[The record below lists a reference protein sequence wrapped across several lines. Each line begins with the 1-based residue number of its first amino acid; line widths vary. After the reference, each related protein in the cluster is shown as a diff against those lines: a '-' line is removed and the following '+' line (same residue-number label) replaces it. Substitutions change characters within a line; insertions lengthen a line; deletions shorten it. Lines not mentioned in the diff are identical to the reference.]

1 VPVKAYDRA
10 VSGPNVPGQL
20 FCDIFK
26 TVLIALLGLRFRA
39 RVRVRVRVGAYE
51 LTKIVGCRIRAQIK
65 YT

>member
-1 VPVKAYDRA
+1 VKAYDRA

-26 TVLIALLGLRFRA
+26 TVLIALLGLRFR
-39 RVRVRVRVGAYE
+39 VRVRVGAYE

>member
-10 VSGPNVPGQL
+10 VFGPNVPGQL

-26 TVLIALLGLRFRA
+26 TVLIALLGLRFR
-39 RVRVRVRVGAYE
+39 VRVGAYE

>member
-1 VPVKAYDRA
+1 MTVLF
-10 VSGPNVPGQL
+10 PGQL

-39 RVRVRVRVGAYE
+39 RVRVRVGAYE
-51 LTKIVGCRIRAQIK
+51 LTKIFGCRIRAQIK

>member
-39 RVRVRVRVGAYE
+39 RVRVGAYE